1 MIFVDKIF
9 DILYVKSD
17 QGEECNLMGL
27 KLVDRKK
34 VLKRIL
40 VPEKNLIEPAENFET
55 TNLEEIPT
63 FFEKAI
69 ARNEEGIIIKQ
80 NDSFYVPKERS
91 TSWIKLKADYVDGMV
106 DTLDVLLIG
115 AYFGEGGSRIGVILQ
130 NL

>member
-1 MIFVDKIF
+1 M
-9 DILYVKSD
+9 KSD

-40 VPEKNLIEPAENFET
+40 VPEKNLIELAENFET
-55 TNLEEIPT
+55 TNLEEIKM

-91 TSWIKLKADYVDGMV
+91 TSWIKLKGDYVDGMV
-106 DTLDVLLIG
+106 DTLDILLIG
-115 AYFGEGGSRIGVILQ
+115 AYFGEGGSRIGVIFQ
-130 NL
+130 S